1 MKWAVLGHAGML
13 GQDLMSALSSR
24 EVTGFDRAEFDITD
38 IDSVKSILSGFD
50 VVVNCAAWTAVD
62 DAEVNEAAA
71 LAINGDGPRNVA
83 KVCNEI
89 GAKLVQISTDYV
101 FSGDATTPY
110 AENSE
115 VGPKSAYGRTKLAG
129 EVAVRNHLPNDHYI
143 VRTAW
148 LYGEHGPNFIK
159 TMINL
164 EKTKETISVVN
175 DQVGQPTWTK
185 DLASKLIN
193 LVDSEAPAGTYHAT
207 SSDQTTWFGLTQR
220 IFELIGADPNR
231 VLPTTTEAF
240 PRPAPR
246 PAYSVLGHGN
256 WRSVGMNPI
265 RSWDEALVAAFNDGA
280 FRAS

>member
-38 IDSVKSILSGFD
+38 IDSVKSIISGFD
-50 VVVNCAAWTAVD
+50 LVVNCAAWTAVD

-71 LAINGDGPRNVA
+71 LAINGDGPNNVA

-110 AENSE
+110 AENSD

-129 EVAVRNHLPNDHYI
+129 EVAVRDYLPSDHYI

-185 DLASKLIN
+185 DLASQVIT

-207 SSDQTTWFGLTQR
+207 SSGQTTWFGLTQK

-246 PAYSVLGHGN
+246 PAYSVLGHGSWN
-256 WRSVGMNPI
+256 VVGMNPI
-265 RSWDEALVAAFNDGA
+265 RVWDEALIAAFNDGA

>member
-71 LAINGDGPRNVA
+71 LAINGEGPKNVA

-207 SSDQTTWFGLTQR
+207 SSGQTTWFGLTQK

-246 PAYSVLGHGN
+246 PAYSVLGHGS
-256 WRSVGMNPI
+256 WKAVGMNPI
-265 RSWDEALVAAFNDGA
+265 RVWDEALIAAFNDGA

>member
-164 EKTKETISVVN
+164 EKSKDTISVVN
-175 DQVGQPTWTK
+175 DQVGQPTWTN
-185 DLASKLIN
+185 DLASQVIT
-193 LVDSEAPAGTYHAT
+193 LVDSEVPAGTYHAT
-207 SSDQTTWFGLTQR
+207 SSGQTTWFGLTQK
-220 IFELIGADPNR
+220 IFELIGADPTR
-231 VLPTTTEAF
+231 VVPTPTAAF

-246 PAYSVLGHGN
+246 PAYSVLGHGS
-256 WRSVGMNPI
+256 WKAVGMNPS
-265 RSWDEALVAAFNDGA
+265 RVWDEALIAAFNDGA
-280 FRAS
+280 FRVS

>member
-71 LAINGDGPRNVA
+71 LAINGEGPRNVV

-129 EVAVRNHLPNDHYI
+129 EVAVRNNLPNDHYI

-164 EKTKETISVVN
+164 EKSKDTISVVN

-185 DLASKLIN
+185 DLASQVIN
-193 LVDSEAPAGTYHAT
+193 LVDSEAAVGTYHAT
-207 SSDQTTWFGLTQR
+207 SSGQTTWFGLTQK

-246 PAYSVLGHGN
+246 PAYSVLGHGS
-256 WRSVGMNPI
+256 WKAVGMNPI
-265 RSWDEALVAAFNDGA
+265 RVWDEALIAAFNDGA

>member
-24 EVTGFDRAEFDITD
+24 KVTGFDRAEFDITD

-71 LAINGDGPRNVA
+71 LAINGEGPKNVA

-175 DQVGQPTWTK
+175 DQVGQPTWTN

-207 SSDQTTWFGLTQR
+207 SSGQTTWFGLTQK

-246 PAYSVLGHGN
+246 PAYSVLGHGS
-256 WRSVGMNPI
+256 WKAVGMNPI
-265 RSWDEALVAAFNDGA
+265 RVWDEALIAAFNDGA

>member
-24 EVTGFDRAEFDITD
+24 EVTGFDRAEFDITE

-71 LAINGDGPRNVA
+71 LAINGEGPKNVA

-207 SSDQTTWFGLTQR
+207 SSGQTTWFGLTQK

-246 PAYSVLGHGN
+246 PAYSVLGHDN
-256 WRSVGMNPI
+256 WRAVGMNPI
-265 RSWDEALVAAFNDGA
+265 RAWDEALIAAFSDGA

>member
-1 MKWAVLGHAGML
+1 MKWAVLGHVGML
-13 GQDLMSALSSR
+13 GQELMSALSSR

-129 EVAVRNHLPNDHYI
+129 EVAVRDYLPNGHYI

-164 EKTKETISVVN
+164 EKSKDTISVVN
-175 DQVGQPTWTK
+175 DQIGQPTWTK
-185 DLASKLIN
+185 DLASQVIN
-193 LVDSEAPAGTYHAT
+193 LVDSEVPAGTYHAT
-207 SSDQTTWFGLTQR
+207 SSGQTTWFGLTQT

-246 PAYSVLGHGN
+246 PAYSVLGHEN
-256 WRSVGMNPI
+256 WRAVGMNPI
-265 RSWDEALVAAFNDGA
+265 RAWDEALIAAFSDGA